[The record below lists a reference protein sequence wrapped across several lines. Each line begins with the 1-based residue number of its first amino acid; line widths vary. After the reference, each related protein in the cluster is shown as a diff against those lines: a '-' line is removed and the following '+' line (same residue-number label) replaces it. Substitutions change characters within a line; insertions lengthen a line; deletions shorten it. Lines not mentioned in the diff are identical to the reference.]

1 MTAMIDSIR
10 PDDSVVRIMRTPV
23 ASVPTDWSVREVA
36 EELMADEVGAVL
48 VDGPH
53 GTVGIVSERDVVV
66 LVATG
71 GDPDASQVRDVMATE
86 LVWAGVEDT
95 VREVSRRMR
104 DAGIRHV
111 PVRDANDHV
120 VGIVSARDVL
130 GLLTEEPG
138 TR

>member
-1 MTAMIDSIR
+1 MATMIDSIR
-10 PDDSVVRIMRTPV
+10 PDDSVVRLMRTPV
-23 ASVPTDWSVREVA
+23 ATVPTDWSVRDVA

-71 GDPDASQVRDVMATE
+71 GDPDGNQVRDVMATD
-86 LVWAGVEDT
+86 LVWADT
-95 VREVSRRMR
+95 QDTIRAVSRRMP
-104 DAGIRHV
+104 DAAVRHI
-111 PVRDANDHV
+111 PVRDASDHV

-130 GLLTEEPG
+130 ALFADSP
-138 TR
+138 

>member
-1 MTAMIDSIR
+1 MATMIDSIR
-10 PDDSVVRIMRTPV
+10 PDDSVVRLMRTPV
-23 ASVPTDWSVREVA
+23 ATVPTDWSVRDVA

-71 GDPDASQVRDVMATE
+71 GDPDGNQVRDVMATD
-86 LVWAGVEDT
+86 LVWADT
-95 VREVSRRMR
+95 QDTIRAVSRRMR
-104 DAGIRHV
+104 DAAVRHI
-111 PVRDANDHV
+111 PVRDASDHV

-130 GLLTEEPG
+130 ALFADSP
-138 TR
+138 